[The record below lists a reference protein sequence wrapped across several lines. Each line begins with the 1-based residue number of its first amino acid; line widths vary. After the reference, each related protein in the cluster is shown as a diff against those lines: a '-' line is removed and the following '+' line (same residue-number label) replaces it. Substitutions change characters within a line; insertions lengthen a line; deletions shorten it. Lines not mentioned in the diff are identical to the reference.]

1 MGYDYDPQPLWGKIR
16 ISVRVQTKEASHSHC
31 HPKSNISSHTAHH
44 KYHNNHYPTAYIR
57 TVPYHTIPY
66 RHIDNTMMRLRPLM
80 HTLARSRVL
89 RMSTPKTMVRPTSL
103 TCGFSTKSSSTA
115 ETDLQQK
122 ILQRLCWEAY
132 LASGRGSTTLFQSID
147 VSATGYI
154 SREDLLV
161 FLNSVEGKGV
171 NPKAFQ
177 ILDVLA
183 DDHRIDLKEFK
194 SWLIIATKF
203 GRIKNSSYKASLDDH
218 PQLGDRQQ
226 SQYSEFS
233 WNEVT
238 MSQGLR
244 RMQYAVRGEVVMKA
258 DKLQASGREILSVS
272 IRAMGASLVLPRW
285 ITIQHSRDFSSS
297 SSSSC
302 SLDTPT
308 LAIRMRW
315 DKNH

>member
-89 RMSTPKTMVRPTSL
+89 RMSTRKTMVRPTSL

-132 LASGRGSTTLFQSID
+132 LASGRGSTTLFQCID

-297 SSSSC
+297 SSSC